1 MFQTYIILGVVV
13 FILGLWSTVTL
24 LKARK
29 EKAELE
35 RDIAKALVNESRK
48 TIKHDGAI
56 QKKIKQ
62 NATERN
68 ERINKKVKDD
78 VEKYNFDDFYD

>member
-62 NATERN
+62 NATERK